1 MCALDLKI
9 GEVGHVK
16 WRRAWHSGGV
26 RTEIIDQT
34 DSTQDDLLDLVA
46 QDAQQWPHLS
56 ALMARKQGAGRG
68 RLGRVWDTG
77 DVSALTVSY
86 VVRLSAPTQ
95 QWATIALR
103 AGVGVVRAL
112 AQHGVKAMVKWPND
126 VVIPREHEVSGW
138 EGIAKAGGILGSM
151 TKDSLGRPTCV
162 LGIGINLKGQ
172 VGVAHGA
179 SLDLDRAPEDLVEDI
194 RVQLGQILPEHAQT
208 LEPVNELMVEYCHT
222 LGKSVEVTYPYET
235 PPRVVA
241 GRATR
246 VDGDGALVI
255 ETPQG
260 EERIINGD
268 VAHTRLQVG
277 LG

>member
-1 MCALDLKI
+1 MCAFDLKI

-86 VVRLSAPTQ
+86 VVCLSAPTQ

-112 AQHGVKAMVKWPND
+112 AQHGVKATVQWPHD
-126 VVIPREHEVSGW
+126 VVIPCEHEVYGW
-138 EGIAKAGGILGSM
+138 EGIAK
-151 TKDSLGRPTCV
+151 
-162 LGIGINLKGQ
+162 
-172 VGVAHGA
+172 
-179 SLDLDRAPEDLVEDI
+179 
-194 RVQLGQILPEHAQT
+194 
-208 LEPVNELMVEYCHT
+208 
-222 LGKSVEVTYPYET
+222 
-235 PPRVVA
+235 
-241 GRATR
+241 
-246 VDGDGALVI
+246 
-255 ETPQG
+255 
-260 EERIINGD
+260 
-268 VAHTRLQVG
+268 
-277 LG
+277 